1 VTPTRWWSMLRAR
14 LRAVTRRRRDA
25 AQLAADLEFHLDS
38 YADEQVRAGVSPREA
53 KRRARAA
60 FGSRMSVLESHRDF
74 ARVPIVESIWRDL
87 RQAAR
92 GLRRSPGVAAT
103 AVLTLALC
111 LGATLAVFAIVDA
124 VLVKPLPFPDPDCLV
139 TMFNSYPRAGVAR
152 DESSI
157 TNYYE
162 RRGQISAFSHLSIYR
177 EWPSTTGDASATD
190 REPVMHISP
199 DFFATLGVALATG
212 RPFVD
217 QETLPGADRVV
228 IVSDR
233 VWRDRFDA
241 DPHILGRTI
250 RIDRMPRTIVGVLA
264 PTFRFLSS
272 QAQLYVPLASD
283 LSRRVP
289 AERHSGSAATMIA
302 RLAPGVSLEDA
313 QSQVDA
319 RNAAVE
325 LIAPYGQAH
334 QMNEAGFRT
343 LVRPL
348 RADHVS
354 SVRPVLLL
362 LQTGAGLLLVI
373 GVVNLINLLLVR
385 SSARLKEFATRRAL
399 GASGRQLVGHVVA
412 EMLLLSICGGAVG
425 TALGMTGV
433 RLLALAGADR
443 LPLGASLAFDART
456 VALGFAAALAIGAAM
471 AGTVSA
477 FLLRD
482 RSGRALHDTSR
493 GHTSGQEA
501 QRLRE
506 VFVVLQVALSFVLLV
521 AASLLGA
528 SLNRALAVDPGFR
541 VDHVLTGRV
550 SLAGTTNGSA
560 AGTLAFIGRLT
571 GDLSNRPGVDAVGI
585 TTKLPLTGDTKSA
598 VTVKGYVLP
607 AGESVRG
614 TYTYGIGGDYFK
626 AMHIDLREGRTLTA
640 EDSRDRLRVC
650 VVDDDFARHYWP
662 GRHAIDQT
670 LFNSSRAQ
678 ADDLAFRVVGVVAP
692 VRQRGITADERQGA
706 VYFPF
711 SYGGDNTF
719 FVVARTNVAPRS
731 FVTTFRR
738 AVRAIDPEVPMSD
751 IETMD
756 ARVADDLFLRRSPAL
771 LAIAFSVVA
780 LVLAAVGT
788 YGVVSAAVARQR
800 REVGIR
806 MALGAAPAQIRQ
818 QFLWFGLRLVGIGA
832 LVGGAGAQLSGVA
845 LRNLLF
851 GVTAL
856 DPDALAAAA
865 VLMALVTT
873 TACAVPAVH
882 AARIPPT
889 QVLAEE

>member
-1 VTPTRWWSMLRAR
+1 VTPTRWWYMVRAR
-14 LRAVTRRRRDA
+14 LRAATRRRRDA

-38 YADEQVRAGVSPREA
+38 YADELMRAGVSPGEA

-60 FGSRMSVLESHRDF
+60 FGSRTSVTESQRDF
-74 ARVPIVESIWRDL
+74 ARVPLVESIWRDL

-92 GLRRSPGVAAT
+92 SLRRSPGVAAT

-111 LGATLAVFAIVDA
+111 LGATLAVFAIADA
-124 VLVKPLPFPDPDCLV
+124 VLVKPLPFRDPDRLV
-139 TMFNSYPRAGVAR
+139 TMFNTYPRAGVAR

-162 RRGQISAFSHLSIYR
+162 RRGQIRAFSHLSIYR
-177 EWPSTTGDASATD
+177 EWPATTGDASSTD

-199 DFFATLGVALATG
+199 DFFATLGVTLAAG
-212 RPFVD
+212 RPFLEP
-217 QETLPGADRVV
+217 ETLPGADRVV
-228 IVSDR
+228 ILSDR
-233 VWRDRFDA
+233 AWRNRFDA
-241 DPHILGRTI
+241 DPNILGRTI
-250 RIDRMPRTIVGVLA
+250 RIDRVPRTIVGVLA

-302 RLAPGVSLEDA
+302 RLAPGVSLEDGQA
-313 QSQVDA
+313 QVDA

-325 LIAPYGQAH
+325 LVAPYGQAR
-334 QMNEAGFRT
+334 QMNDAGFRT
-343 LVRPL
+343 IVRPL

-354 SVRPVLLL
+354 SVRPILLL

-373 GVVNLINLLLVR
+373 GVVNLTNLLLVR
-385 SSARLKEFATRRAL
+385 SSGRLKEFATRRAL

-412 EMLLLSICGGAVG
+412 EMLLLSVSAGTVG
-425 TALGMTGV
+425 TALGMAGV
-433 RLLALAGADR
+433 RLLTLAGADR
-443 LPLGASLAFDART
+443 LPLGASVAFDGRT
-456 VALGFAAALAIGAAM
+456 AALGFAAALAIGAAM
-471 AGTVSA
+471 AATVAA
-477 FLLRD
+477 FLVRD
-482 RSGRALHDTSR
+482 RAGRGLHDTSR
-493 GHTSGQEA
+493 GHTAGHEA
-501 QRLRE
+501 QRLRQ

-528 SLNRALAVDPGFR
+528 SLSRALAVAPGFR

-550 SLAGTTNGSA
+550 SLAGTTNASA
-560 AGTLAFIGRLT
+560 AGTLAFIDRLT
-571 GDLSNRPGVDAVGI
+571 ADLASRPGVEAVGV
-585 TTKLPLTGDTKSA
+585 TTKLPLTGDIKSA
-598 VTVKGYVLP
+598 VTVKGYVPP
-607 AGESVRG
+607 AGESLHG
-614 TYTYGIGGDYFK
+614 NYTYGIGGDYFK

-640 EDSRDRLRVC
+640 EDSRDRVRVC
-650 VVDDDFARHYWP
+650 VVDDDFARRYWP
-662 GRHAIDQT
+662 GQRAIDHT
-670 LFNSSRAQ
+670 LFNGSKAQ
-678 ADDLAFRVVGVVAP
+678 ADDQAFRVVGVVAP

-719 FVVARTNVAPRS
+719 FVVARTNAAPES
-731 FVTTFRR
+731 FVTTVRR

-771 LAIAFSVVA
+771 LAIVFSGVA
-780 LVLAAVGT
+780 LLLTAVGT

-818 QFLWFGLRLVGIGA
+818 QFLWFGLRLVVIGT
-832 LVGGAGAQLSGVA
+832 LVGGAGAELSGVA

-851 GVTAL
+851 GVTAF
-856 DPDALAAAA
+856 DPEAIAAAT
-865 VLMALVTT
+865 VLMVLVTT
-873 TACAVPAVH
+873 TACALPAAQ